1 MLVRPEN
8 KRKPV
13 GQATDRVQKNWD
25 GMGRAQRKW
34 DGAERAQNK
43 WEWDG
48 TGRKRILF
56 WLPWIKDKK
65 FGPQIFRMLL
75 QAKKKHGVG
84 ARIPECEISLKTN
97 TAVSF
102 MLLPFLSVLFGE
114 NKVYGK
120 LVILINQK
128 CTR

>member
-34 DGAERAQNK
+34 DGTERAQHK

-56 WLPWIKDKK
+56 
-65 FGPQIFRMLL
+65 
-75 QAKKKHGVG
+75 
-84 ARIPECEISLKTN
+84 
-97 TAVSF
+97 
-102 MLLPFLSVLFGE
+102 
-114 NKVYGK
+114 
-120 LVILINQK
+120 
-128 CTR
+128 